1 MISVI
6 AFQIMSLLFLY
17 GLNLNV
23 LYSKLNKYQKNNN
36 PPNKEENFFE
46 HYLFKTI
53 RNSISLS
60 YEDECILYKE
70 ENKFFSD
77 KLNEHQKAYKSY

>member
-6 AFQIMSLLFLY
+6 AFQVMSLLFLY

-36 PPNKEENFFE
+36 PPNKEEDFF
-46 HYLFKTI
+46 
-53 RNSISLS
+53 
-60 YEDECILYKE
+60 
-70 ENKFFSD
+70 
-77 KLNEHQKAYKSY
+77 